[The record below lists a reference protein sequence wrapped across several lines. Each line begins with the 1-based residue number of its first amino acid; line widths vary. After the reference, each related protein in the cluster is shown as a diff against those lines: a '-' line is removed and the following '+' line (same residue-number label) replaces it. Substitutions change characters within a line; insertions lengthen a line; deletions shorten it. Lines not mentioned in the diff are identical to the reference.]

1 MTDNRC
7 WLRLTNGW
15 TVSISEDDTP
25 PAICCLAAWPTR
37 QDNLVA
43 TNMIRRYDEIQL
55 FDFGGGDNYT
65 RTDCRC
71 WTFLDVREAL
81 QKIANASPPASDEA
95 VA

>member
-1 MTDNRC
+1 MTGNLC

-15 TVSISEDDTP
+15 TVSISESDTP

-37 QDNLVA
+37 QDNMAMDMLK
-43 TNMIRRYDEIQL
+43 RYYDLQL
-55 FDFGGGDNYT
+55 FDFGSDGHV

-81 QKIANASPPASDEA
+81 QTIAAASPPASDEA
-95 VA
+95 AA

>member
-1 MTDNRC
+1 MNENRC
-7 WLRLTNGW
+7 WLRLTNGL

-37 QDNLVA
+37 QDNMAMDML
-43 TNMIRRYDEIQL
+43 RRYWDIQF
-55 FDFGGGDNYT
+55 FDFGGGDNRA

-81 QKIANASPPASDEA
+81 QRIASAAPPASDEA
-95 VA
+95 A